1 MLLGCLP
8 SFFSSNLWLHFPCS
22 CAVRTKPINC
32 RFYCQR
38 AETCRCFNSLITE
51 DSRASKPSADA
62 NCFLF
67 GSPSVQLLGSL
78 DVAGEGWQPLAVPA
92 AGMLAHLLSRWAPS
106 SFCCFMPVLKSAR
119 SAILRSEL
127 LHTQRKLLE
136 AGTFRLGL
144 PCFPSCGQEAYVSTS
159 ALSHQLAPRFHL
171 PFRYHYFVK
180 ANPSRTFW
188 LTSWKP
194 LFFFFLELWPK
205 IETFFS
211 SYLDMPG
218 AYARYYK

>member
-1 MLLGCLP
+1 MQLGCSP
-8 SFFSSNLWLHFPCS
+8 SFFSSDLWLHFPCS
-22 CAVRTKPINC
+22 CGVRTKPINC

-38 AETCRCFNSLITE
+38 AETCSCFNSLITE

-67 GSPSVQLLGSL
+67 ESPSVQLLGSL
-78 DVAGEGWQPLAVPA
+78 EVAGEGWQPLAVPA
-92 AGMLAHLLSRWAPS
+92 AGMLTNLLARWVPS
-106 SFCCFMPVLKSAR
+106 SFCCFMPVPRSAR
-119 SAILRSEL
+119 SALLRSEL
-127 LHTQRKLLE
+127 LRTQKKLLE
-136 AGTFRLGL
+136 AGMFRLNL
-144 PCFPSCGQEAYVSTS
+144 PCFPSRGQEACVSTS
-159 ALSHQLAPRFHL
+159 ALSHQLAPCFHL
-171 PFRYHYFVK
+171 SFRYHYFVK

-194 LFFFFLELWPK
+194 FFFLLRTLAQDRE
-205 IETFFS
+205 IFFS